1 MKIERIEEY
10 VKRALA
16 VATLAFITVLPC
28 FVGFWVLVEILQD
41 PFNARPVL
49 FPVLAVCSF
58 SAYFLMVLIWRAIT
72 WSTPRKD
79 GGLVPP
85 AVMYFFPAATFS
97 LFAVSAII
105 GFSTGHYFNGARLV
119 AAAVGI
125 LMLALMIRRRSIQS
139 RISSSKK
146 SGSM

>member
-10 VKRALA
+10 LKRALA
-16 VATLAFITVLPC
+16 VAILAFISILPC

-41 PFNARPVL
+41 PLNARPVL
-49 FPVLAVCSF
+49 FPVLAVCSL
-58 SAYFLMVLIWRAIT
+58 SAYFLVVLIWRAIT

-85 AVMYFFPAATFS
+85 AVMYTFLAASFS
-97 LFAVSAII
+97 LFAYSAII
-105 GFSTGHYFNGARLV
+105 GFSTGHYLSGVRLV

-125 LMLALMIRRRSIQS
+125 VTLALMIHRRSI
-139 RISSSKK
+139 RTK
-146 SGSM
+146 